1 LIKKTEDRGRET
13 DDRRPGTGD
22 GRQDEGQKPMD
33 ILGISC
39 YFHDAAA
46 ALIRDGEL
54 IAAAEEERFTRKKHD
69 YEFPQNA
76 IDFCLKFGNIN
87 SQDLDYVVFFEKP
100 FIKFE
105 RLLLCSMQTFPSS
118 LKLFRE
124 AMITWL
130 GDKLWIRHLIQKR
143 LKVPA
148 SKILFSEHHLS
159 HGASAFFCSPF
170 DESAILTVDGVGEWT
185 TATIGIGKGADIK
198 ILKEIRFP
206 HSLGLLYSAFTAY
219 LGFEVNEGEYKVM
232 GMAPFGEPKY
242 VDKVYKLIRLSGDG
256 SFELNMEYFSFHRS
270 SEKTYN
276 RKFESLFGPS
286 RKPDSYFFTPQSG
299 YPSYFGE
306 KPPNYDELCRE
317 NQFYADIAASI
328 QAVTEDVLLKMA
340 NQAYQETGL
349 KNLCMAGGVAL
360 NSVANGK
367 IPKKTPFEQI
377 YIQPSAG
384 DGGGALGAALFGY
397 HMVLGKPRKFIM
409 EHAYWGEEHG
419 NGEIDGFLKE
429 NAIPHE
435 RIENEDRLI
444 ERVADQLG
452 AGKVVGWYQGRFE
465 WGPRAL
471 GNRSILA
478 DPRRTDMKD
487 IVNTKIKFREPF
499 RPFAPSVLVEETG
512 NYFSLPDASSHY
524 PARFMLYVEDVN
536 KDKRDVI
543 PAITHVDGTG
553 RLQTVQKEIN
563 PRYYKLIETF
573 GQATGVPVVLNT
585 SFNLKGEPIVN
596 TPQEAFS
603 SFQRSGMD
611 VLVLGDYVVG
621 KEDG

>member
-1 LIKKTEDRGRET
+1 
-13 DDRRPGTGD
+13 
-22 GRQDEGQKPMD
+22 MD

-76 IDFCLKFGNIN
+76 IDFCLKFGSIK

-105 RLLLCSMQTFPSS
+105 RLLLCSMQTFPQS

-143 LKVPA
+143 LKLPA

-159 HGASAFFCSPF
+159 HAASAFFCSPF
-170 DESAILTVDGVGEWT
+170 EESAILTVDGVGEWT
-185 TATIGIGKGADIK
+185 TATIGIGKGTNIK

-242 VDKVYKLIRLSGDG
+242 VDKVNKLIRLSGDG
-256 SFELNMEYFSFHRS
+256 SFELNMEYFSFHQS
-270 SEKTYN
+270 SEKTYS
-276 RKFESLFGPS
+276 RKFENLFGPS
-286 RKPDSYFFTPQSG
+286 RKPDSLFFTSASG

-306 KPPNYDELCRE
+306 KPSNYDELCRE

-328 QAVTEDVLLKMA
+328 QAVTENVLLKMA
-340 NQAYQETGL
+340 NQAYAETGL
-349 KNLCMAGGVAL
+349 KNLCLAGGVAL

-367 IPKKTPFEQI
+367 ILKQTPFEQI

-397 HMVLGKPRKFIM
+397 HMILGKPRKFLM
-409 EHAYWGEEHG
+409 KHAYWGEEHG
-419 NGEIDGFLKE
+419 NGEIDSFLKE

-435 RIENEDRLI
+435 RIENEERLI
-444 ERVADQLG
+444 ERVADQLS

-512 NYFSLPDASSHY
+512 NYFSLPEASNHY
-524 PARFMLYVEDVN
+524 PARFMLYVVDVN
-536 KDKRDVI
+536 KDKHDVI

-611 VLVLGDYVVG
+611 VLVLGDHVVE
-621 KEDG
+621 KEEG